1 VTTLKVLSRALLE
14 LAQPGTPASELLCH
28 GNHGGSH
35 VFNGLV
41 SVSSQGTASGR
52 NLLELPSQVR
62 LTDSRV
68 TVNVEQEPALIII
81 NRESEVLLVLNH
93 LSLAADETA
102 LLTVPDAVLEGP
114 SLLCHSVPSTLRFLL
129 GASHR

>member
-1 VTTLKVLSRALLE
+1 
-14 LAQPGTPASELLCH
+14 
-28 GNHGGSH
+28 
-35 VFNGLV
+35 
-41 SVSSQGTASGR
+41 
-52 NLLELPSQVR
+52 LPSQVR
-62 LTDSRV
+62 LTNSRV

-114 SLLCHSVPSTLRFLL
+114 SLLSHSFPSALRFLL